1 MINKAH
7 LGLNDG
13 SDFARELEG
22 YMRLNVACP
31 KSVLEKA
38 MNQLKEA
45 VEDNYEK

>member
-1 MINKAH
+1 
-7 LGLNDG
+7 
-13 SDFARELEG
+13 
-22 YMRLNVACP
+22 MRLNVACP